1 MDKQPQNTKCY
12 VDKFDIMQRYGVGQE
27 KQSLLW
33 EPSKKKEEIKI
44 EGFKFIW
51 RNGLWNDCV

>member
-27 KQSLLW
+27 KQSLL
-33 EPSKKKEEIKI
+33 
-44 EGFKFIW
+44 
-51 RNGLWNDCV
+51 